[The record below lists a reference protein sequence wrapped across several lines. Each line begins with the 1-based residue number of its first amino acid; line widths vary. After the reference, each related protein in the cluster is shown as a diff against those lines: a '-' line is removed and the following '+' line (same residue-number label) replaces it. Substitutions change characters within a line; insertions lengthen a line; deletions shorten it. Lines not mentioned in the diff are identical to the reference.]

1 VVLYFVLPEV
11 LKVRAQIVDPSARH
25 LGVGDLAQRI
35 GPSYLLWGLADDA
48 GMLTHSSLAFSRSMC
63 QIQLPKQGLSK
74 ARAPRGAMTK
84 IENNVHIVAAFMLL
98 MVRRPTG
105 IQ

>member
-1 VVLYFVLPEV
+1 
-11 LKVRAQIVDPSARH
+11 
-25 LGVGDLAQRI
+25 
-35 GPSYLLWGLADDA
+35 
-48 GMLTHSSLAFSRSMC
+48 
-63 QIQLPKQGLSK
+63 LPKQGLSK